1 MKTSE
6 AAGGVGIYYALKVD
20 YEKGV
25 LTMLRKI
32 FASAAAVILVSV
44 GAMAQ
49 ETSLAGERSEGEAQA
64 VPYDYRL
71 SFHQVS
77 IGYGVLSINDITSI
91 TSDLFPSLAGTQLAE
106 RWGTGSVNL
115 GYTYRLTPAISV
127 GGMFAY
133 SGNMSDVVGRKGA
146 YIYKNFYSILP
157 QVKFEWYHS
166 GLITLYSRLAAGV
179 VIANIQ
185 DQSGTLVENAFT
197 AAAFTFQVSPI
208 GLEIG
213 RSVSG
218 FVEAGFGA
226 TGVLTFGVRKNF

>member
-1 MKTSE
+1 MM
-6 AAGGVGIYYALKVD
+6 LK
-20 YEKGV
+20 
-25 LTMLRKI
+25 RI
-32 FASAAAVILVSV
+32 FALAAAALLTV
-44 GAMAQ
+44 GAAAQ
-49 ETSLAGERSEGEAQA
+49 QSAPVAESYVTDA
-64 VPYDYRL
+64 PYDYRL

-91 TSDLFPSLAGTQLAE
+91 MSDLFPFLAGTQLAE
-106 RWGTGSVNL
+106 RWGTGSISL
-115 GYTYRLTPAISV
+115 GYTYRLTPAVSV

-133 SGNMSDVVGRKGA
+133 SGNMSDVVGQKGA

-157 QVKFEWYHS
+157 QVKFEWYRN
-166 GLITLYSRLAAGV
+166 GMITLYSRLAAGV

-218 FVEAGFGA
+218 FAELGFGA
-226 TGVLTFGVRKNF
+226 AGVLTVGVRKNF